1 MPSNG
6 NTSFVHI
13 SEGDRDND
21 PLSLMQFALSSLAA
35 LCLCALSLIL
45 VIMGIMNMVNGETV
59 PGGAL
64 QIFMAAG
71 ASAACSFLMLPSA
84 LFSLG
89 RIRGKVFAINV
100 PDRWWLR
107 PTTMIIALPAVLLTG
122 YLAAQVAYIAWFV
135 LPVMHVLAIGLPVLF
150 TLYLGVRGLQTGS
163 PQRKWGVFD
172 SGLVLGPFLIMVA
185 EVIAFGAAVFI
196 GAIFLM
202 NKPEVT
208 QEIMVHV
215 EWLVHSAP
223 APDQILER
231 MAPLLTQ
238 PAVLMAVLVFAAAL
252 VPLIEEALKPIGVWL
267 LAGREVTPVE
277 GFTAGLLSGAG
288 YAFFES
294 LALSSTGEDWIMV
307 VTARAGTAVIHILTT
322 GLMGWAMV
330 SAWKGGKYFRL
341 AVTYL
346 GVAALHGLWNGLTLF
361 TAYTVLAGELVEDI
375 QLPSQVSSIGNAAPV
390 FLGLLTLG
398 AFLVLVLV
406 NRTLRDSQSIKPGG
420 GTALDSLPET

>member
-1 MPSNG
+1 
-6 NTSFVHI
+6 
-13 SEGDRDND
+13 
-21 PLSLMQFALSSLAA
+21 
-35 LCLCALSLIL
+35 
-45 VIMGIMNMVNGETV
+45 
-59 PGGAL
+59 
-64 QIFMAAG
+64 
-71 ASAACSFLMLPSA
+71 
-84 LFSLG
+84 
-89 RIRGKVFAINV
+89 
-100 PDRWWLR
+100 
-107 PTTMIIALPAVLLTG
+107 MIIALPAVLLTG

-185 EVIAFGAAVFI
+185 EIFAFGAAAFI

-202 NKPEVT
+202 NQPEVT

-375 QLPSQVSSIGNAAPV
+375 QLPPQVSSIGNAAPV

-398 AFLVLVLV
+398 AFLALVLV